1 MQKDT
6 VQKTPE
12 AIVTVPADPQGE
24 AFPVQGEGRKNTNS
38 AGGVLAILLF
48 IFCLFFVV
56 EAVVHIIF
64 KRKRRHAGGGEDVG
78 RK

>member
-48 IFCLFFVV
+48 IFCLFF
-56 EAVVHIIF
+56 
-64 KRKRRHAGGGEDVG
+64 
-78 RK
+78 